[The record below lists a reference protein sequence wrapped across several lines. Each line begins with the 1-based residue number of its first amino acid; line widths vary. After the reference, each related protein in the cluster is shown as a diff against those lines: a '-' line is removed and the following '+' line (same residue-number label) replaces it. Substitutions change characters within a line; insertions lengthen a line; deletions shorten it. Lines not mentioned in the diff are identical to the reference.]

1 MDSKPDIIPD
11 ISPERQPLLKHLTE
25 LRKRL
30 LWSIVIMGVG
40 MAIAYLFVDPIYGFL
55 VKPLAES
62 MGPGDSHRMIYTSLT
77 EAFFTSMKVSFFAG
91 VFLTF
96 PFLLWQ
102 VWLFIA
108 PGLYKNERK
117 TFLPFLVETPV
128 LFFIGGAV
136 SYYMVLPM
144 AWPFFLSF
152 QTTSAETALP
162 IQLEARISE
171 YLDFVMGLV
180 FAFGLCFQLPVLL
193 VLMAKAG
200 MVTADSLVKRRKY
213 AIVTIFVVAAILTPP
228 DVLSQTLL
236 AVPLLLLYELSIFLV
251 RHVQKPKQPL

>member
-1 MDSKPDIIPD
+1 MEIDA
-11 ISPERQPLLKHLTE
+11 ERQSLLQHLTE

-40 MAIAYLFVDPIYGFL
+40 MGVCYLFVDAIYDFL
-55 VKPLAES
+55 VSPLAES
-62 MGPGDSHRMIYTSLT
+62 MGPDDSHRMIYTSLT

-102 VWLFIA
+102 VWMFIA

-117 TFLPFLVETPV
+117 AFLPFLIATPI

-136 SYYMVLPM
+136 LYYLVLPM

-171 YLDFVMGLV
+171 YLDFVLGLV
-180 FAFGLCFQLPVLL
+180 FAFGLCFQLPILL
-193 VLMAKAG
+193 ALMAKAG
-200 MVTADSLVKRRKY
+200 MITAADLSKRRKY
-213 AIVTIFVVAAILTPP
+213 AIVIIFVVAAILTPP
-228 DVLSQTLL
+228 DILSQILL
-236 AVPLLLLYELSIFLV
+236 AVPLFILYEISIILV
-251 RHVQKPKQPL
+251 RYVQKPANSL